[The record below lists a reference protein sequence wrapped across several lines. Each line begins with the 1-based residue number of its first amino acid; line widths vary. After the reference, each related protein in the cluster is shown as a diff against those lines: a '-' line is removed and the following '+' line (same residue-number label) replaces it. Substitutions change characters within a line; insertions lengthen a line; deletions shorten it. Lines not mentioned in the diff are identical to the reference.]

1 MSLVKDG
8 TEKNMNT
15 KIFEVEKSFKLTAEC
30 KLVNSDLLVNLSGG
44 NIPHIGGVVTFD
56 KKTEQETSI
65 KFASHDG
72 RMHKDIFL
80 AEQFAKDIENKLPGN
95 LAINAGIHI
104 DGITKKQIDDSFVMT
119 SELAEVV
126 ASWVN
131 EEAGSFKKAKYTTH
145 LKRDHEG
152 KLI

>member
-15 KIFEVEKSFKLTAEC
+15 KIFEIEKSFKLTAEC

-56 KKTEQETSI
+56 KKTGQETSI

-95 LAINAGIHI
+95 LAINAGVHI

-131 EEAGSFKKAKYTTH
+131 EEAGSFKEAKYTTH